1 MNPKKNDQPINQ
13 TPTLQID
20 AATFQAAVSAAVLAV
35 MTHLNAN
42 NASVSRI
49 AINHSN
55 PGNNPAPQRPTNYH
69 GTPSAEAKSNTQ
81 KFWAKRKNKSLRGAN
96 KNTATTSA
104 PPTTIPPGVP
114 MVPTPAIQYA
124 GNLPKCYECSF
135 HHLGSCR
142 PLHCYK
148 CNRDGHTASY
158 CRIQIQHISST
169 TNVQTSQL
177 CHLCGV
183 MGQFKRDCPTGKGN
197 DESGGV

>member
-20 AATFQAAVSAAVLAV
+20 AATFQAAVSAAVSAIL
-35 MTHLNAN
+35 THLNAN

-55 PGNNPAPQRPTNYH
+55 PSNNPAPQRPTNYH
-69 GTPSAEAKSNTQ
+69 RTPSVEAKSNSQ

-104 PPTTIPPGVP
+104 PPTTIPSGVP
-114 MVPTPAIQYA
+114 IILTPARQYA
-124 GNLPKCYECSF
+124 ENLPKCYECSF

-142 PLHCYK
+142 PLHCFK
-148 CNRDGHTASY
+148 CNKNGHTTSC
-158 CRIQIQHISST
+158 CRTQIQHITST
-169 TNVQTSQL
+169 TNVQTSRI

-183 MGQFKRDCPTGKGN
+183 MGHFKRDCPAEKDN
-197 DESGGV
+197 NEPDGV